1 MVKAKTK
8 TSERVFGSMVPLEYL
23 TYYLSEQLTNSCL
36 RTRHNQ
42 EFADFTFICGAAQFP
57 VHKVIVCSQ
66 SKVFHRAC
74 TGQFEVSLP
83 FILMDIANMTQESST
98 NTFNLS
104 EFSGDHVQ
112 WLIDFLYTGT
122 YPMEPSK
129 APTLADH
136 IYMFAM
142 GDMYKIEP
150 LAQYAADK
158 VRIGLSQGLNLEE
171 VLPLIP
177 QVYSSTPEHRQEL
190 RKLVVKFM
198 ISPAH
203 GKKQAIEEREWYDD
217 MAQQCPEFIK
227 DLLFTCMERSS
238 SRTVFFY

>member
-1 MVKAKTK
+1 MDDE
-8 TSERVFGSMVPLEYL
+8 SENENFRKSLW
-23 TYYLSEQLTNSCL
+23 Q
-36 RTRHNQ
+36 TRHNQ
-42 EFADFTFICGAAQFP
+42 ESTDFNFICGAAQFP

-66 SKVFHRAC
+66 SKVFHAAC

-83 FILMDIANMTQESST
+83 FILMDIAKMTHESST

-104 EFSGDHVQ
+104 ELSDDHVQ

-122 YPMEPSK
+122 YPVETSK

-142 GDMYKIEP
+142 GDMYRIEP
-150 LAQYAADK
+150 LAQYAVDQF
-158 VRIGLSQGLNLEE
+158 RIGLSHRLNLEE

-177 QVYSSTPEHRQEL
+177 QVYSSTPEHRHEL
-190 RKLVVKFM
+190 REMVVKFM
-198 ISPAH
+198 ICPAH

-217 MAQQCPEFIK
+217 MAEQCPEFIK

-238 SRTVFFY
+238 SRTMFCH

>member
-1 MVKAKTK
+1 MDNESKNENFRK
-8 TSERVFGSMVPLEYL
+8 SLW
-23 TYYLSEQLTNSCL
+23 Q
-36 RTRHNQ
+36 TRHNQ
-42 EFADFTFICGAAQFP
+42 EFTDFTFTCGASQFP

-74 TGQFEVSLP
+74 TGQFE
-83 FILMDIANMTQESST
+83 ESST

-104 EFSGDHVQ
+104 EFSDDHVQ

-122 YPMEPSK
+122 YPMETSK
-129 APTLADH
+129 AQTLADH
-136 IYMFAM
+136 TYMFAM
-142 GDMYKIEP
+142 GDMYRIEP
-150 LAQYAADK
+150 LAQYAATK
-158 VRIGLSQGLNLEE
+158 FRTGISHGLNLEE

-190 RKLVVKFM
+190 RKMVVKFM

-238 SRTVFFY
+238 SRAMFFH

>member
-74 TGQFEVSLP
+74 TGQFE
-83 FILMDIANMTQESST
+83 ESST

>member
-1 MVKAKTK
+1 MDNE
-8 TSERVFGSMVPLEYL
+8 SENKNFRKSLW
-23 TYYLSEQLTNSCL
+23 Q
-36 RTRHNQ
+36 TRHNQ
-42 EFADFTFICGAAQFP
+42 EFTDFTFTCGASRFP
-57 VHKVIVCSQ
+57 VHKVIICSQ
-66 SKVFHRAC
+66 SKVFHAAC
-74 TGQFEVSLP
+74 TRQFEVSLP

-104 EFSGDHVQ
+104 EFSDDYVQ

-122 YPMEPSK
+122 YPMETSK
-129 APTLADH
+129 VPTLADH

-142 GDMYKIEP
+142 GDMYRIEP

-177 QVYSSTPEHRQEL
+177 QVYNSTPEHRQEL
-190 RKLVVKFM
+190 RKMVVKFM

-203 GKKQAIEEREWYDD
+203 GKNQAIEEREWYDD

-227 DLLFTCMERSS
+227 ELLFTCMERSS
-238 SRTVFFY
+238 SRAMFFSLI